1 VSFIN
6 LGSWELVLIMVIAIL
21 AVGPKRMV
29 EIVRTIQRWAAQ
41 ARKLS
46 RQLMNTLQTEI
57 DAAEDLKATA
67 EEAAR
72 AVDEVRRGVTDT
84 VARAG
89 ASGDTLTEAARE
101 ATAALSELKTDLED
115 VTRAH
120 EDRAA
125 EEEAET
131 EG

>member
-21 AVGPKRMV
+21 AVGPKRM
-29 EIVRTIQRWAAQ
+29 IVRTIQRWAAQ

-89 ASGDTLTEAARE
+89 ASGDTLTETARE

>member
-89 ASGDTLTEAARE
+89 ASGDTLTETARE